1 MFLYKNLLFWKLTTL
16 EEFLFYKFSL
26 ALILY
31 NHLENTNNQKTFPKF
46 QQCIFKLTF
55 FISLNYF
62 HWLLNLPFGIM
73 NLKFP

>member
-31 NHLENTNNQKTFPKF
+31 NHLENTNNQKNSQNFNSVF
-46 QQCIFKLTF
+46 
-55 FISLNYF
+55 LN
-62 HWLLNLPFGIM
+62 
-73 NLKFP
+73 